1 MKKNKQI
8 TKKKPNMESKNEDYA
23 MFYYKYTDGTWNDGD
38 FGRYTANSGKAFI
51 CEWDETMD

>member
-1 MKKNKQI
+1 MTSTSDSAK
-8 TKKKPNMESKNEDYA
+8 TWDA